1 MLGVNTQLGQVII
14 CVVLVLTS
22 YFLLLGSHSNWECY
36 QATIQYKRKD
46 NPADCRLFVDVV
58 PGFFPPLLTARSVVL
73 FGDAAQAPG
82 PAVLLFHEAGV
93 EIRLVVRPAD
103 GLQRGRTDS
112 PAARP
117 LENGQTARE
126 GNLQEEIIFQRILG
140 DHFHK
145 AASSH
150 TKKSAISGCRPHCV
164 RLELWRYL

>member
-46 NPADCRLFVDVV
+46 IPADCRLFVDVV

-82 PAVLLFHEAGV
+82 PAVLLLHEAGV
-93 EIRLVVRPAD
+93 QVGLVVRPAD
-103 GLQRGRTDS
+103 WLQWGRTDS
-112 PAARP
+112 ATASP
-117 LENGQTARE
+117 LEHKEAAGERDLWQQYRMHY
-126 GNLQEEIIFQRILG
+126 IFCYFRQSFPPR
-140 DHFHK
+140 
-145 AASSH
+145 
-150 TKKSAISGCRPHCV
+150 SAECRT
-164 RLELWRYL
+164 